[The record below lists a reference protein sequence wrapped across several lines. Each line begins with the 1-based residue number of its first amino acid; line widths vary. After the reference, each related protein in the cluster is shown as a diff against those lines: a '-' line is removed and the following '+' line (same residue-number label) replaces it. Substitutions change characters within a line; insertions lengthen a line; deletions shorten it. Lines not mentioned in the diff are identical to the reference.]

1 MTEPQLGTQA
11 LQREGGEWNV
21 TATLTNTGQTE
32 NCFALADASCL
43 KSEDPPP
50 PIPILEGPQKCSD
63 DLQLTDWHEVTR
75 EICKEE
81 NLNPLAMPVIF
92 SQQAGGPRTG
102 TPIPSQDMKELQ
114 KVIKDSSICSSYF
127 KELLKNTLERTRQTL
142 KRILSQVK
150 RGKAQATPQK
160 RLKKAQPYM
169 KIIVV
174 DIKDF
179 ANNFKEG
186 IKIDPTQVLREDKL
200 RTCLDTLMGKMDMA
214 VVNGEKIRTL
224 HDFLYHMPE
233 NGVGESYEK
242 VKSRLRMC
250 DRNSPVDTK
259 VSTEGGGGGV
269 APAARDEI
277 PLQPMVKTM
286 EKKSVFHETLMEVQ
300 RSTCRLW
307 RPTPEC
313 ML

>member
-11 LQREGGEWNV
+11 MQREGGGWNV

-92 SQQAGGPRTG
+92 SQQAGGPRTW

-114 KVIKDSSICSSYF
+114 KVIKDSGICSSYF
-127 KELLKNTLERTRQTL
+127 KELLKNTLERTHQTI

-150 RGKAQATPQK
+150 RGKAQVTPPKK
-160 RLKKAQPYM
+160 RLKKAQYVYHFLNSSAKEPHPHIYRHFLNT
-169 KIIVV
+169 KKVKLKEHPPV
-174 DIKDF
+174 SIK
-179 ANNFKEG
+179 NFKSRQLER
-186 IKIDPTQVLREDKL
+186 PYNPVTW
-200 RTCLDTLMGKMDMA
+200 GKRFA
-214 VVNGEKIRTL
+214 
-224 HDFLYHMPE
+224 FA
-233 NGVGESYEK
+233 
-242 VKSRLRMC
+242 
-250 DRNSPVDTK
+250 
-259 VSTEGGGGGV
+259 STEGGLKWV
-269 APAARDEI
+269 PVKNVKPYHASKPADTPTSA
-277 PLQPMVKTM
+277 
-286 EKKSVFHETLMEVQ
+286 
-300 RSTCRLW
+300 STAANQEAS
-307 RPTPEC
+307 TQT
-313 ML
+313 